1 MMKLDE
7 KKILQQY
14 EEAKKNYDDD
24 DFVNVKIEEL
34 DKIIQQQEQLLRELK
49 QWKTMM

>member
-1 MMKLDE
+1 MKLDE

-14 EEAKKNYDDD
+14 EETKKNYDD
-24 DFVNVKIEEL
+24 DFVNVKMEEL

-49 QWKTMM
+49 QWKTMI